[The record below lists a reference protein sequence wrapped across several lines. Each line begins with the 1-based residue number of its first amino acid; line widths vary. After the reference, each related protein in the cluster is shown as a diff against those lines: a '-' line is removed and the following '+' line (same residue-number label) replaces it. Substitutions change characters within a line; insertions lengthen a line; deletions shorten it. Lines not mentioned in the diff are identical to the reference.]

1 MSYNTILVEKDGPA
15 MVVTLNRP
23 ESRNSFSV
31 ELMGELAAAAKEG
44 QDDPDIFGIIVT
56 GGDKYFA
63 SGADLNEALALAARR
78 ASSTTYRIGRSF
90 AGQWKNSRSR
100 SLLRLRASA

>member
-31 ELMGELAAAAKEG
+31 ELMGELAAAAQEG

-63 SGADLNEALALAARR
+63 SGADLNEALALAGPKSVVDYLIELGEALPDD
-78 ASSTTYRIGRSF
+78 GRTRDP
-90 AGQWKNSRSR
+90 GHCRD
-100 SLLRLRASA
+100 